1 MKRDENTHRTIY
13 RQIEYKKLSEAIYTD
28 FENEERAKSRGGGL
42 DKTNRRNDWKGL
54 SDFGKLSYPWIKWR
68 REIHS
73 SFARG
78 IE

>member
-1 MKRDENTHRTIY
+1 MKR
-13 RQIEYKKLSEAIYTD
+13 
-28 FENEERAKSRGGGL
+28 ERKAGGGL

-73 SFARG
+73 SFARR